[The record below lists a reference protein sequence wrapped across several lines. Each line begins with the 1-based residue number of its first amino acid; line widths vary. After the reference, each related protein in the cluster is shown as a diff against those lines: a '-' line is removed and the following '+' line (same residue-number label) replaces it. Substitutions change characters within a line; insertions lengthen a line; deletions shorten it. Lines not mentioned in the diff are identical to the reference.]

1 MRPFELFISL
11 RYLRTKRRNGF
22 LSLITVISALGIALG
37 VAALI
42 TVISVMNG
50 FQSELRDR
58 ILGVTS
64 HVVVSSYQDLEGE
77 ETWRRVVDTAAE
89 VPGVEAGA
97 PYVREQGMLT
107 RGSAVS
113 GVLVRGILPEW
124 EEGVSD
130 LAANMQR
137 GSLEDLQPGGYGVI
151 VGKTVA
157 RDMGLDVGDPI
168 TLVAPSGQST
178 PAGMLPRMKRFTVV
192 GVFDSGMY
200 EYNSGLVYAHAE
212 DVQKLYRLDGAFT
225 GIRLRLA
232 EPMDAP
238 QVAERLGEELGGSY
252 FVRDW
257 TQRNRNFFQA
267 LHTEKVVMFV
277 ILFLIVMV
285 AAFNIVSS
293 LVMLVNEKRGD
304 IAILRTLG
312 ASPGNVTAVFM
323 IQGTIIGLFGVVLG
337 GAGGVALA
345 LNVEE
350 LVAGLEGLFQT
361 QFLPGDVYS
370 VSRLPSDLYWTD
382 VAWITGA
389 GLVMSFLATIYP
401 ARSAARTDPVEAL
414 RYE

>member
-50 FQSELRDR
+50 FQGELRDR

-64 HVVVSSYQDLEGE
+64 HVVVSGYRHLNGSWEQ
-77 ETWRRVVDTAAE
+77 VIDTATE
-89 VPGVEAGA
+89 VPDVKGGA

-107 RGSAVS
+107 KGGSVS
-113 GVLVRGILPEW
+113 GVLVRGVLPEW
-124 EEGVSD
+124 ERKVSD
-130 LAANMQR
+130 LAANMVAGR
-137 GSLEDLQPGGYGVI
+137 LKDLEAGEYGVV
-151 VGKTVA
+151 VGKTLA
-157 RDMGLDVGDPI
+157 HNLALEKGDPI
-168 TLVAPSGQST
+168 TLVAPTGQVT
-178 PAGMLPRMKRFTVV
+178 PAGMLPRLKRFTVV
-192 GVFDSGMY
+192 GIFDAGMY
-200 EYNSGLVYAHAE
+200 EYNSGMIYAHMA
-212 DVQKLYRLDGAFT
+212 DVQKLYRMNGNVS
-225 GIRLRLA
+225 GVRLRLA
-232 EPMDAP
+232 EPMEAP
-238 QVAERLGEELGGSY
+238 RVAAKLRERLGGAY

-277 ILFLIVMV
+277 ILSLIVMV

-312 ASPGNVTAVFM
+312 ASPGNVTAIFM
-323 IQGTIIGLFGVVLG
+323 VQGTVIGLFGVLLG
-337 GAGGVALA
+337 GIGGVALA
-345 LNVEE
+345 LNVEG
-350 LVAGLEGLFQT
+350 LVAGLESLFQT
-361 QFLPGDVYS
+361 QFLPSNVYS
-370 VSRLPSDLYWTD
+370 VSRLPSELHWAD
-382 VAWITGA
+382 VAWITVA
-389 GLVMSFLATIYP
+389 GLLMSFLATIYP
-401 ARSAARTDPVEAL
+401 SRRAAKTDPVEAL